1 PSGDTYTG
9 KALKYSLGY
18 FGAQYGGRKALNV
31 PQWLMVITDGEATD
45 NNSLAGPA
53 KELRDNGIIVYS
65 IGVVGANK
73 QELELM
79 AEDTNKVFFVDDFHK
94 LNTLQKNIA
103 FEFCQTSKPVCE
115 KTQGDLVLLIDSSG
129 SISTTDFTI
138 MKKFATYLVSSFNIA
153 EQSFRVGVAQFSSDP
168 KKEFFLNEYYTEAEV
183 NIQINNTMQ
192 IPYTTNIGKALHYIR
207 TEYFQPARGS
217 RINAKVSQ
225 NLVVITDGR
234 SDDDVVDEAE
244 KLKAMNIEVFA
255 IGIGKDHKPVELGQI
270 TLNPERVFSVQD
282 FASLDKIKKKVVD
295 TICSSTPADCT
306 IDIAMGFDITRRATA
321 QGLFDGQAQLQAF
334 LPQIIRYVSN
344 LKGLCCVAGDGSIET
359 NIGFR
364 VVEQDGKVLYDYN
377 FEKYDEKIVEKVMA
391 LQTSQTTYFNS
402 FLLRSFSDKF
412 QKSNAGVKVLVI
424 FSDGLDDDVVK
435 LEQESEL
442 LRTKGINALLTVAL
456 EGVQNA
462 NLLQMVE
469 FGRGFGYKQPL
480 NIGMHNLGNTLLTQ
494 IVSGSSF
501 CDNRIRTTL

>member
-1 PSGDTYTG
+1 SGESSGWYHPTWRRHKDRIICNDMKGDIADIIFLVDGSTSISSDNFDIMKNFMKSVVNETSVGEKQTRYGLIVFSDNPESKFTLNEYKSKRDVNSAITKLREPSGDTYTG

-45 NNSLAGPA
+45 PYSLAGPA

-79 AEDTNKVFFVDDFHK
+79 AGDTNKVFFVDDFHK
-94 LNTLQKNIA
+94 LDTLHKNIS
-103 FEFCQTSKPVCE
+103 FEFCQTSKPGKTESNFCE

-138 MKKFATYLVSSFNIA
+138 MKKFATDLVSSFNIA

-183 NIQINNTMQ
+183 NNQINNMMQ
-192 IPYTTNIGKALHYIR
+192 IRYTTNIGKALDYVR

-234 SDDDVVDEAE
+234 SDDDVVDAAE

-295 TICSSTPADCT
+295 TICSSKVPDT
-306 IDIAMGFDITRRATA
+306 
-321 QGLFDGQAQLQAF
+321 QA
-334 LPQIIRYVSN
+334 
-344 LKGLCCVAGDGSIET
+344 G
-359 NIGFR
+359 
-364 VVEQDGKVLYDYN
+364 EQK
-377 FEKYDEKIVEKVMA
+377 
-391 LQTSQTTYFNS
+391 
-402 FLLRSFSDKF
+402 
-412 QKSNAGVKVLVI
+412 
-424 FSDGLDDDVVK
+424 
-435 LEQESEL
+435 
-442 LRTKGINALLTVAL
+442 
-456 EGVQNA
+456 
-462 NLLQMVE
+462 
-469 FGRGFGYKQPL
+469 
-480 NIGMHNLGNTLLTQ
+480 
-494 IVSGSSF
+494 
-501 CDNRIRTTL
+501 